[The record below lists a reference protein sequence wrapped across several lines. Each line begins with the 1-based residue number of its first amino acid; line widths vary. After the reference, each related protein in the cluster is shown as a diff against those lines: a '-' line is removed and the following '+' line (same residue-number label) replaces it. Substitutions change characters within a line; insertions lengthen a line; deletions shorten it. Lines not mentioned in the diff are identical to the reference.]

1 MSEDRAQQ
9 WRACL
14 HVVGSGF
21 DLQNKKT
28 KGERNPK
35 EKRKEKGRVQE
46 TTKGGK
52 RVQEAMKGRVQET
65 SKGAGRVTEDENGVG
80 MEGMERKC
88 R

>member
-52 RVQEAMKGRVQET
+52 RVQEAMKGRVQE
-65 SKGAGRVTEDENGVG
+65 A
-80 MEGMERKC
+80 MLRKC
-88 R
+88 S